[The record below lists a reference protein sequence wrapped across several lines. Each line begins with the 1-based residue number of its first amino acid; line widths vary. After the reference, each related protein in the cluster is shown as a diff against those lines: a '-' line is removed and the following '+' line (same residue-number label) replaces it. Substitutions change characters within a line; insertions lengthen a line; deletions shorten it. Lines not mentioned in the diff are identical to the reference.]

1 MKLASFDIFDTTL
14 VRKCGA
20 PDNIF
25 YLLSKRIYPQNQ
37 ALQNSFFQWRKEA
50 EQKAMIRLKDN
61 YLKLEDI
68 YTEFDTVSFPGW
80 NVAQLI
86 TMETELEFAELV
98 AVDEIK
104 QLILKKRNEGYTI
117 CFISDMY
124 LPERV
129 LKSKLLEE
137 RCADI
142 GDKVFVSCEYRATKS
157 EGTLYEI
164 VRKNFD
170 PITLW
175 EHYGDN
181 AYSDYKKAAKRG
193 IKATLVHTDY
203 TSVEQFIL
211 SSSAFF
217 PFYSDLSVLVGLQRA
232 TRLSLQKKGDNIDNA
247 TDFIASLYY
256 PYIDFIFKKAKD
268 LGITKLHFLSR
279 DGYILYK
286 IAEVVQKRYPE
297 IKLNYLFVS
306 RYSLFLPSIYSLS
319 REEMYENKGVTS
331 FCHHKVK
338 VKDILDG
345 LHTTLEELG
354 DVFTNRITFKKILTS
369 EQEDLFFEVLQSAE
383 VKELIL
389 KKAKDERK
397 VLIEYFTQEGLFN
410 VEKQALVDIG
420 WIGTS
425 RLMIN
430 RILTNE
436 GGRLVEGFYWG
447 CAPESLAPRYGIF
460 HSFYGSSL
468 YKSNVVTLL
477 EQYYSASSY
486 ASTKGYY
493 YGKDGIK
500 PKFKDIKY
508 TQSQEIVEDNTKAL
522 QQFAQLIGAYDYLD
536 FSQAMSV
543 FGGLYL
549 KAFLE
554 MSCNIRFSTFD
565 KLGIYED
572 GSNYYRVL
580 TKINVLQLLS
590 YLYKGKIKGVY
601 FPRQSIY
608 YTYGIKIFKPECCWR
623 EKRRSFMKKY
633 ILPLKLKIYYY
644 LRKK

>member
-137 RCADI
+137 GCADI

-354 DVFTNRITFKKILTS
+354 DVFTNRITFKKILTP

-522 QQFAQLIGAYDYLD
+522 QQFAQLIGAYGYLD

-633 ILPLKLKIYYY
+633 ILPLKLKMYYY

>member
-1 MKLASFDIFDTTL
+1 M
-14 VRKCGA
+14 
-20 PDNIF
+20 
-25 YLLSKRIYPQNQ
+25 
-37 ALQNSFFQWRKEA
+37 
-50 EQKAMIRLKDN
+50 
-61 YLKLEDI
+61 
-68 YTEFDTVSFPGW
+68 
-80 NVAQLI
+80 
-86 TMETELEFAELV
+86 
-98 AVDEIK
+98 
-104 QLILKKRNEGYTI
+104 
-117 CFISDMY
+117 
-124 LPERV
+124 
-129 LKSKLLEE
+129 
-137 RCADI
+137 
-142 GDKVFVSCEYRATKS
+142 
-157 EGTLYEI
+157 
-164 VRKNFD
+164 
-170 PITLW
+170 
-175 EHYGDN
+175 
-181 AYSDYKKAAKRG
+181 
-193 IKATLVHTDY
+193 
-203 TSVEQFIL
+203 
-211 SSSAFF
+211 
-217 PFYSDLSVLVGLQRA
+217 
-232 TRLSLQKKGDNIDNA
+232 QKKGDNIDNA

-633 ILPLKLKIYYY
+633 ILPLKLKMYYY

>member
-124 LPERV
+124 LSERV

-137 RCADI
+137 GCADI

-170 PITLW
+170 PIILW

-286 IAEVVQKRYPE
+286 IAKVVQKRYPE

-354 DVFTNRITFKKILTS
+354 DVFTNRITFKKILTP

-522 QQFAQLIGAYDYLD
+522 QQFAQLIGTYDYLD

-554 MSCNIRFSTFD
+554 MSCNICFSTFD

-633 ILPLKLKIYYY
+633 ILPLKLKMYYY